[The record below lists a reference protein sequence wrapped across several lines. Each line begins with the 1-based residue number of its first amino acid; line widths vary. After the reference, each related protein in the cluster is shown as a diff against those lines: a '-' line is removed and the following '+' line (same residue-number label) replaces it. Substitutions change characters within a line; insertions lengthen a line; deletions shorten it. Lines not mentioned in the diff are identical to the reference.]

1 MKGINFV
8 NLVRTIDFRLSTNR
22 DTGIL
27 GVRALT
33 VFSTVKFPVLTVQ
46 FRDNSC
52 HCSMRSGRISRFF
65 VSLTKIIY

>member
-8 NLVRTIDFRLSTNR
+8 NLVRTNDFRLSTNR
-22 DTGIL
+22 DTGAIL

-33 VFSTVKFPVLTVQ
+33 LFSTVKFPVSTVQ

-52 HCSMRSGRISRFF
+52 HCSMRSARISKFF
-65 VSLTKIIY
+65 VSLTKIY